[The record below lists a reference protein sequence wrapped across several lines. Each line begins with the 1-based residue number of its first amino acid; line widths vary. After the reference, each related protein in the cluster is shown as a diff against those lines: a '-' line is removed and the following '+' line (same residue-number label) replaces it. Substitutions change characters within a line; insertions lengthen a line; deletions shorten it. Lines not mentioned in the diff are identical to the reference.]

1 MKNYEKFYERMGKI
15 SDSLKKEEK
24 MCSKLWEILNGCD
37 TDKFFILMNKVIE
50 SKTNKEYYRNFDTVC
65 SVNDKYREAAY
76 LLTYFDLKAMHI
88 CDLQDK
94 FKSGEGI
101 EWVKGC
107 DYVTHYKL
115 SKDHKIEIRITF
127 EDFVTYVLNY
137 KDWEAK

>member
-1 MKNYEKFYERMGKI
+1 MKNFDEFYERMNKVCE
-15 SDSLKKEEK
+15 SLKEEEK
-24 MCSKLWEILNGCD
+24 MNSKLWEILDRCD
-37 TDKFFILMNKVIE
+37 TDKFFILMNKVKE

-101 EWVKGC
+101 EWIKGC
-107 DYVTHYKL
+107 DLVVPYKL
-115 SKDHKIEIRITF
+115 FKDYKIKIKITF
-127 EDFVTYVLNY
+127 DDFVTYILNY
-137 KDWEAK
+137 KDWEVK